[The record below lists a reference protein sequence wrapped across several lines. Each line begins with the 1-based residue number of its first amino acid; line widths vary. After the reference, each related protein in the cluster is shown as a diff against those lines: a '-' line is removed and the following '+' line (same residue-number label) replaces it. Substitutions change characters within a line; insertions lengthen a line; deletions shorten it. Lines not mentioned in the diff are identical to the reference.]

1 MNYNISKLADIN
13 PDLATELKN
22 KCYDVVGLSQ
32 QVHKEMGPFLNEYMY
47 QEALD
52 ILFEEKGIERVK
64 EYYFSVAFHGK
75 QIKHKHYVDF
85 LVSKEILI
93 ECKAIEQLGPEQR
106 QQLWNY
112 MRLSGISIGILFN
125 FAPVRDQCERYYLDK
140 KTGNMYAF

>member
-13 PDLATELKN
+13 PNLATELKN
-22 KCYDVVGLSQ
+22 KCYDVVGLCQ

-52 ILFEEKGIERVK
+52 ILFEEEGIE
-64 EYYFSVAFHGK
+64 EF
-75 QIKHKHYVDF
+75 
-85 LVSKEILI
+85 

-112 MRLSGISIGILFN
+112 MRLSGVSIGILFN

-140 KTGNMYAF
+140 NTGNMYVS